1 MMTIYLY
8 GLIGLVVF
16 IGTYILLEKV
26 IFPWLIEKR
35 TIELEKNPKWLMTKL
50 QDRYYGFRDLD
61 IILVDSIEEL
71 PKFRYIKKENQL
83 QLLLSDD
90 ISVSDIDTIA
100 KIALLGRIKLEY
112 GLWYPEKSAHWLSIC
127 YYILNGGDIKI
138 DATKWEKRQEIS

>member
-61 IILVDSIEEL
+61 IILVDS
-71 PKFRYIKKENQL
+71 N
-83 QLLLSDD
+83 
-90 ISVSDIDTIA
+90 
-100 KIALLGRIKLEY
+100 
-112 GLWYPEKSAHWLSIC
+112 
-127 YYILNGGDIKI
+127 
-138 DATKWEKRQEIS
+138 